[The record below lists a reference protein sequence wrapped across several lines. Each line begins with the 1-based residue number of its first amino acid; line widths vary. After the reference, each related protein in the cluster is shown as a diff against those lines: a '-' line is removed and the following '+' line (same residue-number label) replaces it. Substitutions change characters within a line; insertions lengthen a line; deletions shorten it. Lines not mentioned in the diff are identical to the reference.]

1 MDGLSTTSKPYE
13 QPCIL
18 YHHPQ
23 SICSLMVRYT
33 FALARDPRPGIRS
46 ITLDLREVDIFN
58 NAQLEEYYLCH
69 VNPKGQVVHTFPLNY
84 PYGVNFSVGSS
95 FGEPWVS

>member
-1 MDGLSTTSKPYE
+1 MADLSNAHHEAGE

-33 FALARDPRPGIRS
+33 FALAGAPVPG
-46 ITLDLREVDIFN
+46 DLPISLKLQEVDIFQN
-58 NAQLEEYYLCH
+58 EQLEEFYLCNI
-69 VNPKGQVVHTFPLNY
+69 NPKGQVRYTY
-84 PYGVNFSVGSS
+84 PSS
-95 FGEPWVS
+95 PS

>member
-1 MDGLSTTSKPYE
+1 MDSFSTTSHPHE

-33 FALARDPRPGIRS
+33 FALAGDPGPGSWRIA
-46 ITLDLREVDIFN
+46 LDLQEVDIFN
-58 NAQLEEYYLCH
+58 NAQLEEFYLCH
-69 VNPKGQVVHTFPLNY
+69 VNPKGQVVHGP
-84 PYGVNFSVGSS
+84 PFSVLMALILL
-95 FGEPWVS
+95 